1 LDIGKCFA
9 KSKAPGMTITHTVW
23 HKDHEFTSS
32 LDHNTVKIDGARK
45 HGFGPKALLLAGLAG
60 CSGIDIVDIL
70 KKMRV
75 DFSEF
80 NIEVKAAQTE
90 ELPKVYK
97 DIYIAYKVKTDTE
110 NEEKVRKAIDLS
122 LEKYC
127 GVSAML
133 QKNSPIHYT
142 LEII

>member
-1 LDIGKCFA
+1 
-9 KSKAPGMTITHTVW
+9 MTITTTVW

-32 LDHNTVKIDGARK
+32 LDHNTIKIDGARK
-45 HGFGPKALLLAGLAG
+45 NGFGPKALLLAGLGG

-75 DFSEF
+75 DFSAF
-80 NIEVKAAQTE
+80 SIEVKAAQTE

-97 DIYIAYKVKTDTE
+97 DIYIAYKVKTDKD

>member
-1 LDIGKCFA
+1 
-9 KSKAPGMTITHTVW
+9 MTITHTVW

-45 HGFGPKALLLAGLAG
+45 NGFGPKALLLAGLAG

-75 DFSEF
+75 DFSAF
-80 NIEVKAAQTE
+80 SIEVKAAQTE

-97 DIYIAYKVKTDTE
+97 DIYIAYKVKTDKK

-133 QKNSPIHYT
+133 QKNSPIHFT